1 MTSPSP
7 PADPQLLRRLAHDLR
22 SELFV
27 VSMGLE
33 QLKLVRLDEP
43 QFREV
48 FQMVSTEAM
57 ERLKSL
63 INELA
68 AEAQRTG
75 AAPAVTSET
84 HCSGDNSR

>member
-7 PADPQLLRRLAHDLR
+7 QPDPQLLRRLAHDLR

-33 QLKLVRLDEP
+33 QLKLVRQDEH

-48 FQMVSTEAM
+48 LQMVSAEAI

-68 AEAQRTG
+68 AEAHRTG
-75 AAPAVTSET
+75 AIAAAPAEAPGRSEE
-84 HCSGDNSR
+84 